1 LRCHHNIVWRHDW
14 SSKFFIILSFDDCF
28 FLISQQTGNSICIVI
43 RLNLEFYMFT
53 TKITCPLVW
62 IDLPQT
68 HLQICH
74 GHINC
79 LHFLA
84 VWIRLDL
91 YINNSIIFLS
101 ANLLLM
107 EHSLVVVCSLVSNY
121 KWWDLVNYWSG
132 GRLLSLFPENLSV
145 SSSEASQLKGKPNES
160 LNSKESVVKC
170 FVFHRRFVYDYTQ
183 RVTNQNQNSEK
194 FKSKLAPSEEQY
206 VM

>member
-1 LRCHHNIVWRHDW
+1 MRCHHNIVWRHDW

-132 GRLLSLFPENLSV
+132 GRLLSLFSWESQCFV
-145 SSSEASQLKGKPNES
+145 KWSFTIEGETKRIVKFQGISSE
-160 LNSKESVVKC
+160 VFC
-170 FVFHRRFVYDYTQ
+170 FSPKVCV
-183 RVTNQNQNSEK
+183 
-194 FKSKLAPSEEQY
+194 
-206 VM
+206 